1 MDKREF
7 LKKLEKALKKLL
19 PEERARY
26 ISYYDEII
34 MDSVDSGLS
43 EKDAVAKQGNMNDIV
58 ADIMS
63 QVEPEKVAKKNPWEI
78 ILFVVAYLFA
88 IACVIVLIAL
98 PDVVTFAMMDVD
110 GPTSIFVAGKV
121 NEPVWLYILT
131 AIVLIT
137 SIVVFAIRKK
147 GKCVI
152 ALSVALIICALTFVV
167 VRIDDNKKYDNV
179 STTETTNVYASK
191 EVEEKTKEVIELV
204 SNNDY
209 QTLRDEYAV
218 EEMKEVLNEEYMLEA
233 KNMINDNWGELIK
246 IGTVYAVEV
255 AQNNVNYTVVQ
266 VNATYENLSIAYTI
280 TFDDE
285 LKLAGVYFR

>member
-7 LKKLEKALKKLL
+7 LRKLEKALKKLL

-43 EKDAVAKQGNMNDIV
+43 EKDAVAKQGNMSDIV

-63 QVEPEKVAKKNPWEI
+63 QVEPEKVAKKNPLEI
-78 ILFVVAYLFA
+78 ILFVIACLFA

-137 SIVVFAIRKK
+137 SIVIFAIRKK

-179 STTETTNVYASK
+179 STTESTNVYASK

-233 KNMINDNWGELIK
+233 KNMINDNWGELKK
-246 IGTVYAVEV
+246 IGTVYAAEV

>member
-7 LKKLEKALKKLL
+7 LRKLEKALKKLL

-34 MDSVDSGLS
+34 MDSVDGGLS
-43 EKDAVAKQGNMNDIV
+43 EKEAVAKQGNMNDIV

-63 QVEPEKVAKKNPWEI
+63 QVEPEKVAKKNPWEM
-78 ILFVVAYLFA
+78 ILFVVACLFA
-88 IACVIVLIAL
+88 IVCVIVLIVL

-131 AIVLIT
+131 AIVLIA
-137 SIVVFAIRKK
+137 SIVIFAIRKK

-152 ALSVALIICALTFVV
+152 ALGVVLIICALTFVV
-167 VRIDDNKKYDNV
+167 VRIDYNKKYDNV

-233 KNMINDNWGELIK
+233 KNMINDNWGELKK
-246 IGTVYAVEV
+246 IGTVYVVEV

-266 VNATYENLSIAYTI
+266 VNATYDNLSIAYTI

>member
-7 LKKLEKALKKLL
+7 LRKLEKALKKLL

-34 MDSVDSGLS
+34 MDLVDGGMS
-43 EKDAVAKQGNMNDIV
+43 EKDAVAKQGNMSDIV
-58 ADIMS
+58 TEIMS
-63 QVEPEKVAKKNPWEI
+63 QVEPEKVAKKNPFEI
-78 ILFVVAYLFA
+78 VLFA
-88 IACVIVLIAL
+88 IACIFAVGCTIVLIAL

-131 AIVLIT
+131 AIILVA
-137 SIVVFAIRKK
+137 SIVIFAIRRK

-152 ALSVALIICALTFVV
+152 ALSVALIICAVTFVV
-167 VRIDDNKKYDNV
+167 VRIDDSNKMDKV
-179 STTETTNVYASK
+179 SSTESTDIYASS
-191 EVEEKTKEVIELV
+191 EIEEKTIEVIELV

-233 KNMINDNWGELIK
+233 KNMINDNWGELK
-246 IGTVYAVEV
+246 NIGTVYA
-255 AQNNVNYTVVQ
+255 ADITQNNTTYTVVQ

-280 TFDDE
+280 TFDE
-285 LKLAGVYFR
+285 NNKLAGVYFR

>member
-7 LKKLEKALKKLL
+7 LRKLEKALKKLL

-26 ISYYDEII
+26 ISYFDEII
-34 MDSVDSGLS
+34 MDLVDGGLS
-43 EKDAVAKQGNMNDIV
+43 EKEAVAKQGNMGDIV

-63 QVEPEKVAKKNPWEI
+63 QVEPEKVSKKNPWEI
-78 ILFVVAYLFA
+78 ALFILVCLFA
-88 IACVIVLIAL
+88 IACVIVLITL

-137 SIVVFAIRKK
+137 SIVIFAIRKK

-167 VRIDDNKKYDNV
+167 VRIDDNKKYDNY
-179 STTETTNVYASK
+179 SATETTNVYASK
-191 EVEEKTKEVIELV
+191 EVEDKTKEIIELV

-209 QTLRDEYAV
+209 QTLRDDYAV

-233 KNMINDNWGELIK
+233 KSMINDNWGELK
-246 IGTVYAVEV
+246 SIGTVYAADVT
-255 AQNNVNYTVVQ
+255 QNNITYTVVQ
-266 VNATYENLSIAYTI
+266 VNVTYENLSIAYTI
-280 TFDDE
+280 TFDE
-285 LKLAGVYFR
+285 NIKLAGVYFR

>member
-19 PEERARY
+19 PQERARY

-34 MDSVDSGLS
+34 MDLMDGGLS
-43 EKDAVAKQGNMNDIV
+43 EKEAVDKQGNMSDIV

-63 QVEPEKVAKKNPWEI
+63 QVEPEKVARRNPYEI
-78 ILFVVAYLFA
+78 VLFVVAFIFA
-88 IACVIVLIAL
+88 ISCIIVLIAL
-98 PDVVTFAMMDVD
+98 PDVVSFAMMDVD

-121 NEPVWLYILT
+121 VEPVWLYILT
-131 AIVLIT
+131 AIILVA
-137 SIVVFAIRKK
+137 SIVIFALRKK

-152 ALSVALIICALTFVV
+152 TLSIALVICAVTFVL
-167 VRIDDNKKYDNV
+167 VRIDDKKRFNEANSSESTDVYV
-179 STTETTNVYASK
+179 SK
-191 EVEEKTKEVIELV
+191 MVEEKTKEVIELV

-209 QTLRDEYAV
+209 QTLRDDYAV

-233 KNMINDNWGELIK
+233 KSMISDNWGELK
-246 IGTVYAVEV
+246 NIGTVYAADVT
-255 AQNNVNYTVVQ
+255 QNNITYTVVQ

-280 TFDDE
+280 TFDE
-285 LKLAGVYFR
+285 NIKLAGVYFR